1 MSSVLQRK
9 WAFISFHVCSFPRGV
24 IERFSLGKNISLNFI
39 HFVLWLIAFPY
50 NHTKNWY
57 CFRKQHSTSLVSCL
71 SFLKQSELLTLS
83 VLCIF
88 WRNRGIQAINC
99 FRLYDW
105 YWGSL
110 NRMLC
115 ETTGSDSEF
124 TKVQQSSLLAVLSEI
139 SDWNFASRS
148 DTLTLVQLDDSGYS
162 KQGENHGA
170 TEDPRRFRGINFS
183 VHLVACTLIA
193 GTDFP
198 QLLSVDHGW
207 ACPFD
212 WQH

>member
-24 IERFSLGKNISLNFI
+24 IERFNPGKNISLNFI
-39 HFVLWLIAFPY
+39 HFVLWLIAFRY

-57 CFRKQHSTSLVSCL
+57 CFRKQHSKSPVSCL

-83 VLCIF
+83 VLRIF
-88 WRNRGIQAINC
+88 WRNRGTQAIDC

-115 ETTGSDSEF
+115 KTTGSDSEF
-124 TKVQQSSLLAVLSEI
+124 TKVQQASLL
-139 SDWNFASRS
+139 
-148 DTLTLVQLDDSGYS
+148 
-162 KQGENHGA
+162 
-170 TEDPRRFRGINFS
+170 
-183 VHLVACTLIA
+183 C
-193 GTDFP
+193 
-198 QLLSVDHGW
+198 
-207 ACPFD
+207 CPFWD
-212 WQH
+212 GRLKFCKQKWYTNLGASGWL